1 MSARWLFQ
9 CTNHSPACPVA
20 PLIAQ
25 LFERMLREEC
35 RPNVVTYNSLIGA
48 CGQGGALD
56 KAAEV
61 FEHMVSHGCRPD
73 AVTFSVLIAAY
84 ERGGEWGKAVQVRVF
99 ACVGG

>member
-1 MSARWLFQ
+1 M
-9 CTNHSPACPVA
+9 P
-20 PLIAQ
+20 AQ